1 MTEIPSYVKTVLET
15 LEAAGHQAW
24 CVGGCVRDRLLGRT
38 PPDWDVTTDALPG
51 ETLAL
56 FSAIPTGL
64 QHGTVTVRADRHRVE
79 VTTYR
84 VDGAYLDHRRP
95 DTVTFT
101 ASLAEDLQRRDF
113 TVNAMACNL
122 KGELVDLFGGRE
134 DLTAGILRCV
144 GEPDQRFGEDAL
156 RMLRCLRFAAVL
168 GFAIDSATAE
178 SIHRNCRALTAIAP
192 ERIQAEWGKLLMGAD
207 AAAVLREYPDVIG
220 VFWPEILPMVG
231 FDQKNHHHCFDVWE
245 HTLHALAATPADLVL
260 RYAVLLHDVGKPN
273 SFTMDSR
280 GCGHFYHHPKESG
293 RLAEEMLRRLKLDNT
308 TRKTVVRLVEWHDRD
323 IPRTDRGLRRALLAL
338 GEEDL
343 RRLLAVKRADN
354 KGQARFFWATQKEID
369 KAEDILNRLLA
380 EAACFSLKQLAVRG
394 DDLTQLGLTGRA
406 VGQTLERLLRQVVD
420 GELPNERT
428 ALLEYAQREVLSK

>member
-1 MTEIPSYVKTVLET
+1 
-15 LEAAGHQAW
+15 
-24 CVGGCVRDRLLGRT
+24 
-38 PPDWDVTTDALPG
+38 
-51 ETLAL
+51 
-56 FSAIPTGL
+56 
-64 QHGTVTVRADRHRVE
+64 
-79 VTTYR
+79 
-84 VDGAYLDHRRP
+84 
-95 DTVTFT
+95 
-101 ASLAEDLQRRDF
+101 
-113 TVNAMACNL
+113 
-122 KGELVDLFGGRE
+122 
-134 DLTAGILRCV
+134 
-144 GEPDQRFGEDAL
+144 
-156 RMLRCLRFAAVL
+156 
-168 GFAIDSATAE
+168 
-178 SIHRNCRALTAIAP
+178 
-192 ERIQAEWGKLLMGAD
+192 
-207 AAAVLREYPDVIG
+207 
-220 VFWPEILPMVG
+220 
-231 FDQKNHHHCFDVWE
+231 
-245 HTLHALAATPADLVL
+245 
-260 RYAVLLHDVGKPN
+260 
-273 SFTMDSR
+273 
-280 GCGHFYHHPKESG
+280 KESG